1 MKTSSIPVR
10 IQEIM
15 DYYSLSS
22 SAFAEKLG
30 VQRSNISHI
39 LSGRN
44 KPSLDFI
51 DKFMEACPDIE
62 PMWLIAGKGSMRKE
76 TKDTFVTKNVASVSN
91 VTNSVESG
99 TFVTSK
105 QVNTSSLDTNVTS
118 KNPDASSLLSRTN
131 PVSSVHSTSRIQGN
145 LFNEKI
151 QDKDHVIKPN
161 TPAQQEMKNQDT
173 PSHESPQ
180 KISLPPTREKIDPF
194 KRILP
199 LPDDSK
205 SSNKIEKTD
214 EIVLEKLESK
224 SIEKIMV
231 FYTDKTF
238 SVYHPE

>member
-15 DYYSLSS
+15 DHYGLSS

-62 PMWLIAGKGSMRKE
+62 PMWLIAGKGSMKKE
-76 TKDTFVTKNVASVSN
+76 SKDTFVTKKDSS
-91 VTNSVESG
+91 VTNVPKDLSRE
-99 TFVTSK
+99 TFVTK
-105 QVNTSSLDTNVTS
+105 PISSLSSDGTNVTV
-118 KNPDASSLLSRTN
+118 KTPSLPPAISQTN
-131 PVSSVHSTSRIQGN
+131 PLSSSNNASRIQGN
-145 LFNEKI
+145 LFSEKI
-151 QDKDHVIKPN
+151 QSRDQVVKPN
-161 TPAQQEMKNQDT
+161 TPAPQEMNNQGIPTNESTKKTSSHST
-173 PSHESPQ
+173 P
-180 KISLPPTREKIDPF
+180 EKIDPF

-199 LPDDSK
+199 LPHDEIN
-205 SSNKIEKTD
+205 SNKNEKS
-214 EIVLEKLESK
+214 EKIVLEKSESK